1 MTIHL
6 AEATIDE
13 QDMLA
18 LADWVTG
25 FPRLTKGKLT
35 VEFENKWAAWIGTQH
50 ATFVNSGSS
59 ANLLMLSTLMEAGD
73 LEPGD
78 AVIVPALSWATDL
91 APVMQL
97 GLVPLLCDCNLED
110 FSVDLDHFKSIISD
124 GVVKNKDGINIR
136 LRPKAAILVSVLG
149 LLPKMD
155 KVVRICDRNNVILLE
170 DCCESLGSAMPDG
183 RKLGTFGAMST
194 FSTYFGHHIST
205 IEGGMVCTNDA
216 RYDMIMKSVRSH
228 GWCRDWDKEDQKTI
242 CDIWEVS
249 DFDAFYTFFHAGYN
263 LRSTDLQAFIGL
275 RQLEKLDEVCTS
287 RWRNFNWYNTYLQD
301 EYQRNNEECFTS
313 NFAFP
318 IVSKD
323 RDKIAK
329 ALIDEGIECRPLIC
343 GSMGKQPFYVKKYGE
358 EELPN
363 AEIVRRYGMYLPNHH
378 LLSEDEI
385 KKVCEVVNG

>member
-35 VEFENKWAAWIGTQH
+35 LELEEKWANWLGTQH

-59 ANLLMLSTLMEAGD
+59 ANLLMLSTLMEAGE
-73 LEPGD
+73 LEAGD

-97 GLVPLLCDCNLED
+97 GLVPLICDCNLED
-110 FSVDLDHFKSIISD
+110 FSVDLNHFESIITE
-124 GVVKNKDGINIR
+124 GVVKKRGGVNVR

-149 LLPKMD
+149 LLPRMNEI
-155 KVVRICDRNNVILLE
+155 VSICDKNNVILLE
-170 DCCESLGSAMPDG
+170 DCCESLGSAMSDG

-216 RYDMIMKSVRSH
+216 RYNMIMKSVRSH
-228 GWCRDWDKEDQKTI
+228 GWCRDWSEEDQKTH
-242 CDIWEVS
+242 CDIWGVS

-263 LRSTDLQAFIGL
+263 LRSTDLQAFLGL
-275 RQLEKLDEVCTS
+275 RQLEKLDDVCTN
-287 RWRNFNWYNTYLQD
+287 RWRNFNWYNTYLRD
-301 EYQRNNEECFTS
+301 EYRRPEDACFTS

-318 IVSKD
+318 IISER
-323 RDKIAK
+323 RDEIAK
-329 ALIDEGIECRPLIC
+329 KLMDNDIECRPLIC
-343 GSMGKQPFYVKKYGE
+343 GSMGKQPFYVKEYGE
-358 EELPN
+358 EVLPN
-363 AEIVRRYGMYLPNHH
+363 AEIVRHYGMYLPNHH
-378 LLSEDEI
+378 LLTEDEI